1 MELMGRISSV
11 YGLNEFTWMSNSR
24 RDKMLNDMNELESEL
39 QNKITE
45 IDEDNEKLTDM
56 HNREI
61 QEREQRNQE
70 EVRQMNIQ
78 LAMKM
83 DEEGAKQKSLELE
96 CKEVKN
102 RLREVIAEK
111 EEAHR
116 NKLLALYREKEEIE
130 KDVQNYRDQKD
141 GDIMQSNHR
150 FNNILETLRSE
161 FDKNKGVVNS
171 QYKQAI
177 LYLKEDQK
185 KFQEALRQT
194 EDEYNQLIENTEK
207 ELSDK
212 LRDRKKTTE
221 QIRSNYFKLVKTNQ
235 KNKERADNLDK
246 LIEETKT
253 QNNQLQTDIDSFKDK
268 YREMESRL
276 NQQESVINLKES
288 KIKEY
293 RNKNYHLQNF
303 KSVYDYQVSTLK
315 EAHEPLTDYVKN
327 LEQHI
332 KTMYNELLSEAEAS
346 KQLEESIKKL
356 DGSITSMKKKVKDDT
371 TVFRETKRQFDVME
385 HGLVQTTTMQDNDQ
399 YKNRLKEVLET
410 GVGYV
415 GKIEQQL
422 TLNGS
427 IFTATAGENGGAQ
440 SLEKMSAVELE
451 SIRKELT
458 RQRDTLSKKLIR
470 NTEIN
475 ARLEKERENV
485 FKQIQDEGET
495 LISKC
500 NSLRRNGL
508 VLRFQIGLKE
518 KEAKDLQYEQQTIE
532 EETIGKQPP
541 LINNQTPV
549 GTLKQPVF
557 ASESKLPKHKTT
569 LPYIDYKKRAAA
581 LKPTIVQVEPEREMI
596 QPTQLVTRLVKKFEQ
611 QDRLDKLKEEAE
623 NNGLD
628 LDQYESRLN
637 NFKSGSK
644 GAN

>member
-116 NKLLALYREKEEIE
+116 NKLLALYREREEIE
-130 KDVQNYRDQKD
+130 KDVQIYRDQKD

-399 YKNRLKEVLET
+399 YKTRLKEVLET

-532 EETIGKQPP
+532 EETISKQPP

-557 ASESKLPKHKTT
+557 ASESKLPKNKTT

-581 LKPTIVQVEPEREMI
+581 LKPSIEQVEPEREVI

-611 QDRLDKLKEEAE
+611 QDRLDKLKEDAE

>member
-532 EETIGKQPP
+532 EQTIGKQPP

-581 LKPTIVQVEPEREMI
+581 LKPAIEQVEPEREVI